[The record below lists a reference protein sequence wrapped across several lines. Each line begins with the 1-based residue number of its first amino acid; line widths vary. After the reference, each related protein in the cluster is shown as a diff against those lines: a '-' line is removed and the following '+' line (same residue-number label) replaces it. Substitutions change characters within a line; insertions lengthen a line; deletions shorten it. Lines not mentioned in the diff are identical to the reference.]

1 MKLNKLLAYLGC
13 FGNKCLGDPTR
24 RPISTWGVR
33 WGASR
38 ADGVISILIYVSR
51 LLAATHLQYCP
62 QPVNK
67 YRSAKKH
74 TPQMQASPSPQ
85 AGTWPLAPPSH
96 STPPSPRVPGGK
108 LRVFQTTNSPP
119 PATTPAR
126 NLLGP
131 VYASTLPPGNLLS
144 ICIQPPRRKSAPPS
158 PFYIHAPPFSSPS
171 ALPSQKL
178 TS

>member
-74 TPQMQASPSPQ
+74 TPQMQAPLPKQ
-85 AGTWPLAPPSH
+85 DLAPRPSFSQH
-96 STPPSPRVPGGK
+96 APLPPSPGWEAQGFPNHQLTTSSHHPSKK
-108 LRVFQTTNSPP
+108 LTRSGLRLNPPSRKSP
-119 PATTPAR
+119 
-126 NLLGP
+126 LHMHS
-131 VYASTLPPGNLLS
+131 ASPQEICSPLPPSIYMHPPLLLPKRPP
-144 ICIQPPRRKSAPPS
+144 QPET
-158 PFYIHAPPFSSPS
+158 Y
-171 ALPSQKL
+171 
-178 TS
+178 

>member
-74 TPQMQASPSPQ
+74 TPQMQAPLPKQGPGPSPLLLT
-85 AGTWPLAPPSH
+85 ARPPPPESRVGSSGFSKPPTH
-96 STPPSPRVPGGK
+96 HLQPPPQQETYSVRSTPQPS
-108 LRVFQTTNSPP
+108 LQEISSPYAFSL
-119 PATTPAR
+119 PA
-126 NLLGP
+126 
-131 VYASTLPPGNLLS
+131 GNLL
-144 ICIQPPRRKSAPPS
+144 PPP
-158 PFYIHAPPFSSPS
+158 PFYIHAPPLL
-171 ALPSQKL
+171 LPKRPPQPE
-178 TS
+178 TY